1 MRLQK
6 THGERHAQT
15 DPRARLESGCKH
27 TQELGAGQGLTEV
40 CPQNVGKSGEIGW
53 FWCCVHPLVSKS
65 RKNSYC
71 VPCEIP
77 ATSPPPPAHPVLDP
91 AWNHSHGKASE
102 HVPVMLNWWELQE
115 NSSMRLGLEECKSI
129 ALGTTEQRGV
139 PAAGRGNWAA
149 AELEWCWKQE
159 SGLSSQEH
167 TRFVMGAAGLDTTP
181 ALQPAQSSSPPRDFP

>member
-1 MRLQK
+1 MHKQIHAHGWRVAASTHRSWGLGRGSQK
-6 THGERHAQT
+6 FAPRTLENLGRSDGSGAVSTHSCPSLARTATVFLVRFQPHLPHHQPILFWIQPGITATERQ
-15 DPRARLESGCKH
+15 
-27 TQELGAGQGLTEV
+27 
-40 CPQNVGKSGEIGW
+40 
-53 FWCCVHPLVSKS
+53 
-65 RKNSYC
+65 
-71 VPCEIP
+71 
-77 ATSPPPPAHPVLDP
+77 
-91 AWNHSHGKASE
+91 
-102 HVPVMLNWWELQE
+102 VMLNWWELQE